1 MTVAQTFVPTFPDE
15 VSVTSGDAVLL
26 LEEYGDN
33 WCLVQLLATST
44 ARRGVVPLSCLQEYV
59 DDDDDEPSE

>member
-1 MTVAQTFVPTFPDE
+1 MTVCQTFLPTFPDE
-15 VSVTSGDAVLL
+15 VSVRAKDAVLL

-44 ARRGVVPLSCLQEYV
+44 ARRGVVPRSCLQEYV
-59 DDDDDEPSE
+59 DEDDEPSS